1 MSSRELPRTMPRK
14 RAEIRLR
21 AERRLGELTRA
32 MAAKAGANGSDT
44 RCPHGMAGMNP
55 AGLRIESDHP
65 RSDHRA
71 SSAQVTEAA

>member
-1 MSSRELPRTMPRK
+1 MSSRGNASQIARNRARNAGLGSSERAPR
-14 RAEIRLR
+14 ERL
-21 AERRLGELTRA
+21 EVGV
-32 MAAKAGANGSDT
+32 AAPNGSDT

-55 AGLRIESDHP
+55 AGSRLESDHQ